1 MMLLTAS
8 IIFIGQET
16 FSRMVYVQPY
26 SDSAYTEQVAAYQR
40 AKEVVVSTK
49 KVSLAEVIIQ
59 MRCIFIRILS

>member
-1 MMLLTAS
+1 
-8 IIFIGQET
+8 
-16 FSRMVYVQPY
+16 MVYVQPY

-59 MRCIFIRILS
+59 KCVVFLSELVSIW